1 MQIEARRASNPIVR
15 KCAMVPILFIKLIVS
30 ITLVLTLSAVA
41 EHVSPRAAGLLAG
54 YPAGATITLF
64 FIGLDISPEFAADS
78 AVYTMM
84 GLVATEV
91 FVYCYFKSTLYF
103 KRFSI
108 VISSVFAIIGYF
120 IVTWILHY
128 VRLNKFLAA
137 LIPVAS
143 IFVFVYLFRQIQ
155 NTIIENRVKLTP
167 KILFLRAFLAGFIIL
182 IIIGTAKFVGSR
194 WAGLFSAF
202 PSTLFPLILIVHLT
216 YDKAH
221 VHTIIKNF
229 PLGLGSLIT
238 YSLCVSIVYPTS
250 GIYIGTVISLAAA
263 SVYLLLYRLIAIRT
277 R

>member
-1 MQIEARRASNPIVR
+1 
-15 KCAMVPILFIKLIVS
+15 MVSILFIKLIVS
-30 ITLVLTLSAVA
+30 IALVLTLSAVA
-41 EHVSPRAAGLLAG
+41 EHVSPRAAGILAG
-54 YPAGATITLF
+54 YPAGAAITLF
-64 FIGLDISPEFAADS
+64 FIGLDINPVFAADS

-91 FVYCYFKSTLYF
+91 FVYCYFKSSLYF
-103 KRFSI
+103 KKFTI
-108 VISSVFAIIGYF
+108 VTSSVIACIGYF
-120 IVTWILHY
+120 MVSWLLHY
-128 VRLNKFLAA
+128 IKLNKFLAA
-137 LIPVAS
+137 LIPIVS
-143 IFVFVYLFRQIQ
+143 IFIFVYLFRQIK
-155 NTIIENRVKLTP
+155 NATIQDRVKLTLR
-167 KILFLRAFLAGFIIL
+167 ILSLRAFLAGFLIL

-229 PLGLGSLIT
+229 PLGMGSLIT

-250 GIYIGTVISLAAA
+250 GIYVGTAISLAAA
-263 SVYLLLYRLIAIRT
+263 SIYLLVFRLVAVRV

>member
-1 MQIEARRASNPIVR
+1 LRHQICNGIHPFYKINCIRNAGSDAFCRCRA
-15 KCAMVPILFIKLIVS
+15 
-30 ITLVLTLSAVA
+30 
-41 EHVSPRAAGLLAG
+41 RAAGLLAG
-54 YPAGATITLF
+54 YPAGAAITLF

-84 GLVATEV
+84 GLVATQV

-103 KRFSI
+103 KRYSI
-108 VISSVFAIIGYF
+108 VLSSVFAITGYF
-120 IVTWILHY
+120 MVAWLLHY
-128 VRLNKFLAA
+128 IRLNKFLAA
-137 LIPVAS
+137 LIPIAS
-143 IFVFVYLFRQIQ
+143 IFGFVYLFRRIQ
-155 NTIIENRVKLTP
+155 NATIEDRVKLTP
-167 KILFLRAFLAGFIIL
+167 RILFLRAFLAGFMIL
-182 IIIGTAKFVGSR
+182 IIIGTAKFVGFR

-238 YSLCVSIVYPTS
+238 YSLCVSIVYPAS

-263 SVYLLLYRLIAIRT
+263 SIYLLVYRLVAIKVR
-277 R
+277 

>member
-1 MQIEARRASNPIVR
+1 
-15 KCAMVPILFIKLIVS
+15 MVSILFIKLIVS

-41 EHVSPRAAGLLAG
+41 EHVSPRAAGILAG
-54 YPAGATITLF
+54 YPAGAAITLF
-64 FIGLDISPEFAADS
+64 FIGLDISPGFAADS

-103 KRFSI
+103 KKFSI
-108 VISSVFAIIGYF
+108 VTSSVIACIGYF
-120 IVTWILHY
+120 MVAWLLHY
-128 VRLNKFLAA
+128 IRLNKFLAA
-137 LIPVAS
+137 MIPIAS
-143 IFVFVYLFRQIQ
+143 IFLFVYLFRQIK
-155 NTIIENRVKLTP
+155 NATIHDRVKLTLR
-167 KILFLRAFLAGFIIL
+167 ILSLRAFLAGFLIL

-263 SVYLLLYRLIAIRT
+263 SVYLLVYRLVAMRV

>member
-1 MQIEARRASNPIVR
+1 
-15 KCAMVPILFIKLIVS
+15 MVSILFIKLIVS
-30 ITLVLTLSAVA
+30 VALVLTLSAVA

-54 YPAGATITLF
+54 YPAGAAITLF

-103 KRFSI
+103 KKFSI
-108 VISSVFAIIGYF
+108 VTASVIGCIGYF
-120 IVTWILHY
+120 MVAWLLHY
-128 VRLNKFLAA
+128 IRLNKFLAA
-137 LIPVAS
+137 LIPIAS
-143 IFVFVYLFRQIQ
+143 IFLFVYLFRQIK
-155 NTIIENRVKLTP
+155 NATIQDRVKLTLR
-167 KILFLRAFLAGFIIL
+167 ILCLRAFLAGFLIL
-182 IIIGTAKFVGSR
+182 IIIGTAKSVGSR

-202 PSTLFPLILIVHLT
+202 PSTLLPLILIVHLS

-238 YSLCVSIVYPTS
+238 YSLCISIVYPTS

-263 SVYLLLYRLIAIRT
+263 TVYLLVYSLVAVRVR
-277 R
+277 